1 MIYLACKIKIKI
13 SNRKRIYFYFALIR
27 KSCKFT
33 YLKMSKMKK
42 EMAIPY
48 EVFEDTSG
56 LNEIEK
62 QLFEKA
68 KTAREKAYAPYSNF
82 WVGCAIL
89 LKNGEIITGNNQEN
103 AAYPSGTCAERAA
116 LYWASSNFPNE
127 IISKIFIIGAPK
139 NWVKENLKPVPPC
152 GSCRQSISEYEIKQ
166 KEPIEIYFSSLEG
179 EIFKINSIQ
188 FLLPFSFD
196 GGFL

>member
-1 MIYLACKIKIKI
+1 MGKVKKINIKKKEIGVYFCCQLKNIYLYSPYQKKEIM
-13 SNRKRIYFYFALIR
+13 R
-27 KSCKFT
+27 
-33 YLKMSKMKK
+33 K
-42 EMAIPY
+42 EMAITY
-48 EVFEDTSG
+48 EVFENSSF

-68 KTAREKAYAPYSNF
+68 KFARKNAYAPYSEF

-89 LKNGEIITGNNQEN
+89 LENGEIIIGNNQEN

-116 LYWASSNFPNE
+116 LYWASANFPNE
-127 IISKIFIIGAPK
+127 TISKIFIVGAPK

-152 GSCRQSISEYEIKQ
+152 GSCRQSIAEYESKQ
-166 KEPIEIYFSSLEG
+166 NQPIEIYFSSLEG
-179 EIFKINSIQ
+179 EIFKTNSIQ
-188 FLLPFSFD
+188 SLLPFSFD